1 MTTTVVNQQRT
12 ALPAVDAKT
21 VLKTVKQQLTELE
34 KEIDIARKKILY
46 LTQLRKKIIIFFLF
60 QFLSDSTQNVSEGDL
75 LTKFSVDFAVHE
87 EEVLELVFYFPQ
99 LFLECQKLGHVK
111 DATDASALV
120 LSIQHIQACPQC
132 YAKIQINS

>member
-1 MTTTVVNQQRT
+1 MTTTANQQRT

-21 VLKTVKQQLTELE
+21 VSNTVKEQLAELE

-46 LTQLRKKIIIFFLF
+46 STQLRKRIIIFFLF
-60 QFLSDSTQNVSEGDL
+60 QFLRDSTQNVSEGDL

-87 EEVLELVFYFPQ
+87 EEVLELVFFFPQ
-99 LFLECQKLGHVK
+99 LFLECQTLRQVK
-111 DATDASALV
+111 DATGASALV

-132 YAKIQINS
+132 YAKIEINS